1 MKNTFDNFLHDN
13 DFDQLNNMVRW
24 NGMNRI
30 KDETVAHHSF
40 IVSVFSRVLAEEVF
54 VGILFPDVKIK
65 LDIVTYALFHDYDEM
80 FTGDVLHNLK
90 YNPFNGPEI
99 RNNIDEYL
107 EYKIK
112 DKFNSGSKTDNMF
125 KNTMLKD
132 FPKFVSELVKV
143 ADWLSM
149 YFYLY
154 KEQELG
160 NTGVCKTRQYCIKGI
175 INSVNTVIE
184 SLEKQN
190 DYKINLDILN
200 EIKTIKY
207 E

>member
-1 MKNTFDNFLHDN
+1 MKNIFDKLLHDN

-40 IVSVFSRVLAEEVF
+40 IVSVFSRVLSEEIFNNDTKGSLV
-54 VGILFPDVKIK
+54 K
-65 LDIVTYALFHDYDEM
+65 LDILTYALFHDYDEM
-80 FTGDVLHNLK
+80 FTGDVLHGLK
-90 YNPFNGPEI
+90 YNPFNGVEI
-99 RNNIDEYL
+99 RNSINDYL

-112 DKFNSGSKTDNMF
+112 DKFSSGSKTDIMLQD
-125 KNTMLKD
+125 TMLNKA
-132 FPKFVSELVKV
+132 KIVSQLVKV

-154 KEQELG
+154 KEMELG
-160 NTGVCKTRQYCIKGI
+160 NRGLCKTRQYCIKGI
-175 INSVNTVIE
+175 NNSVDTVIK
-184 SLEKQN
+184 SLEDQKYYDVDLSILKQI
-190 DYKINLDILN
+190 K
-200 EIKTIKY
+200 EISY